1 MKILSQKWYGQKLGT
16 CNTTISAQ
24 GCFITCL
31 SMIAE
36 KEPPDVNYLLL
47 NGGGYSNG
55 CMLVSQRAADI
66 LGLEYKGK
74 VYKEPSGVC
83 VAETNH
89 YASRGVPQHFFIF
102 EEGLIVDPLDKDPNW
117 KRNHYHIV
125 SYRLF
130 NNKEE
135 TMSKKP
141 YIKSDLRNT
150 LKKWDKD
157 FDHEVASDHKKMS
170 KILETYRDQVAT
182 DKEECRQAKIA
193 LEGQV
198 NNLTVDVAKKTG
210 IIKLLSKDLD
220 EMEKAH
226 NQAISDLIEEQQ
238 KEILKIKINCSQG
251 TPVGYE
257 EVNKFN
263 LGVWMFKIYAKIK

>member
-102 EEGLIVDPLDKDPNW
+102 KEGLIVDPLDKDPNW

-135 TMSKKP
+135 PMSKTY

-157 FDHEVASDHKKMS
+157 FDHEKSSDHKKMAGKLEEYRGDIEIERIKTRKDMTS
-170 KILETYRDQVAT
+170 LNNQVHNLETDNTVKRGVIE
-182 DKEECRQAKIA
+182 KLGLKIA
-193 LEGQV
+193 ELEAEQPNTLGYH
-198 NNLTVDVAKKTG
+198 LTRIWEIISPLTPKK
-210 IIKLLSKDLD
+210 
-220 EMEKAH
+220 
-226 NQAISDLIEEQQ
+226 
-238 KEILKIKINCSQG
+238 
-251 TPVGYE
+251 
-257 EVNKFN
+257 
-263 LGVWMFKIYAKIK
+263 